1 MVMEKKGREKDTET
15 VDSKRRVLL
24 FLSHVFASVIIILIC
39 YICFLQVVDVYS
51 ALFDGI
57 KSSADLELVGGW
69 QALGCVFGGLLVSPW
84 AFLIVLIVFCS
95 AVIAI
100 FTFLM
105 SLLSFAFWKKRSL
118 RGVLEVVIFTLQIVC
133 EGFLILSLVKLGYKP
148 YMFFVMIISLV
159 VTIIDFISFIKLHKR
174 EENVD

>member
-1 MVMEKKGREKDTET
+1 MRLGLSGKEKVRNWRGK
-15 VDSKRRVLL
+15 L
-24 FLSHVFASVIIILIC
+24 FLSHIFASFIIILIC
-39 YICFLQVVDVYS
+39 YICFLRVVDVYS
-51 ALFDGI
+51 VLLDGI
-57 KSSADLELVGGW
+57 RSSGELELVGGY
-69 QALGCVFGGLLVSPW
+69 QAIGYMLGGLLVSPW

-105 SLLSFAFWKKRSL
+105 SLLSFAFWKKRGL
-118 RGVLEVVIFTLQIVC
+118 RGVLEVVVFTLQIVC

-148 YMFFVMIISLV
+148 YIFFVMIISLV
-159 VTIIDFISFIKLHKR
+159 VTIIDFISFIKLRKR